1 MNDGSLDRTYFE
13 TLYDGSPDPWRFA
26 TSAYEREKYA
36 ASLAALDRPRY
47 ARALE
52 IGCSI
57 GVFTAALAARCET
70 LLAIDISTAAL
81 ERARK
86 RCVELENVR
95 FERLT
100 VPGDFPDGEFDLVT
114 LCEVG
119 YYFDDGDA
127 QRTRE
132 RIVTALEPNGTLLLV
147 HFLPKVDDYLRDGDG
162 VHTAY
167 VADPRFE
174 LRAHHRSE
182 RYRIDVLTR
191 L

>member
-1 MNDGSLDRTYFE
+1 MNDASLDRTYFE
-13 TLYDGSPDPWRFA
+13 TLYDASPDPWRFA
-26 TSAYEREKYA
+26 TSEYEREKYA

-47 ARALE
+47 ANALE

-57 GVFTAALAARCET
+57 GVFTAALAERCDA
-70 LLAIDISTAAL
+70 LLAIDISEAAL
-81 ERARK
+81 ARARE
-86 RCVELENVR
+86 RCAGLDNVR
-95 FERLT
+95 FARLT
-100 VPGDFPDGEFDLVT
+100 VPRDFPDATFDLVT

-127 QRTRE
+127 HRTLE
-132 RIVTALEPNGTLLLV
+132 RIASALRPDGTLLLV

-162 VHTAY
+162 VHGAY
-167 VADPRFE
+167 VADARFE
-174 LRAHHRSE
+174 LREHHRSE